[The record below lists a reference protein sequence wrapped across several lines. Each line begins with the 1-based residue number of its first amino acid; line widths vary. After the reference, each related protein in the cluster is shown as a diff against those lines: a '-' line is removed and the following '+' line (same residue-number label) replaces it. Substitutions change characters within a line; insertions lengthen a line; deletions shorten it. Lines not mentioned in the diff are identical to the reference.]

1 MRPESCE
8 GKPDAQIVRLASQNP
23 AFFECLVDRYEAK
36 LGRYVRRLGGFSPET
51 VEDILQEVFLK
62 AYKNLNGYD
71 ETYPFN
77 GWIYRIAH
85 NEAISHFRKTS
96 ARPESVSLE
105 SDEGEDLL
113 SLLPSK
119 IDLAGE
125 YAHNETALKVREL
138 LFRLPEKYRSVLVLH
153 FLEDKGYDEI
163 SDILRIPSGTVAT
176 NIRRAKQQFKQL
188 AVEHHL
194 SPNP

>member
-1 MRPESCE
+1 MLPASC
-8 GKPDAQIVRLASQNP
+8 KDKSDAQIVSLALGDS
-23 AFFECLVDRYEAK
+23 AYFECLVDRYEAK
-36 LGRYVRRLGGFSPET
+36 LGRYIRRIAGLDPET
-51 VEDILQEVFLK
+51 IEDVLQEVFLK
-62 AYKNLNGYD
+62 VYKSLNDYNEAYS
-71 ETYPFN
+71 FSS
-77 GWIYRIAH
+77 WIYRIAH

-105 SDEGEDLL
+105 SDEGENLL

-125 YAHNETALKVREL
+125 YAQNETALRVREL

-163 SDILRIPSGTVAT
+163 SDILRLPPGTVAT
-176 NIRRAKQQFKQL
+176 NIRRAKEQFKHL
-188 AVEHHL
+188 AEEHHL
-194 SPNP
+194 GPNL